1 MPLKRRRKE
10 ADEIQRISSWELS
23 LRPIPQIIMPLK
35 RQGKE
40 VDMEHFMD
48 EMQMKQFQRRLEEE
62 EKSGR
67 KIEKYSRDLCA
78 FRRYL
83 GESDRVD
90 KATVI
95 RYKENLMERYAVSS
109 VNSMLAAL
117 NRFFKEQGWYDCVV
131 KLVRV
136 QRESFRRQEKELSRE
151 EYFRLVKA
159 AEKRGK
165 KRLSYLMQTLC
176 ATGIRISELPFI
188 TVEAAKRGSAVVRL
202 KGKTRTVLLPAA
214 LCASLLDYAMQRGI
228 FAGSIFVTRSGRPM
242 DRSNVLH
249 EMKSLSGEAGV
260 EKSRIFPHNLRH
272 LFACTYYEMEKDI
285 THLADLLGH
294 SSINTTRIYT
304 MWSGRKQAEQIERL
318 GLLWIDVAD
327 EKKTA

>member
-40 VDMEHFMD
+40 VDMEHFMG
-48 EMQMKQFQRRLEEE
+48 EMQLKQFQRRLEEE

-67 KIEKYSRDLCA
+67 TIEKYSRDLRA

-95 RYKENLMERYAVSS
+95 RYKENLMNRYAVSS

-151 EYFRLVKA
+151 EPPSI
-159 AEKRGK
+159 
-165 KRLSYLMQTLC
+165 RLSVQAELAYLLAQQFTD
-176 ATGIRISELPFI
+176 AQSSIRELASEMKTDPQGRELYHFSAMLEYDKKWISKAHGTSFRTDLQEGELLFPSSLRKHRLYLKIHHGQEMGYLSFPDDRLYYI
-188 TVEAAKRGSAVVRL
+188 LIPLFEQRRVQVRIRMAAK
-202 KGKTRTVLLPAA
+202 
-214 LCASLLDYAMQRGI
+214 
-228 FAGSIFVTRSGRPM
+228 GRA
-242 DRSNVLH
+242 R
-249 EMKSLSGEAGV
+249 
-260 EKSRIFPHNLRH
+260 EKSAGCRKLSLWIRLSDRNQSGLPENLN
-272 LFACTYYEMEKDI
+272 L
-285 THLADLLGH
+285 
-294 SSINTTRIYT
+294 
-304 MWSGRKQAEQIERL
+304 QIERL
-318 GLLWIDVAD
+318 LEAYRLS
-327 EKKTA
+327 